1 MAEELQSF
9 LDRIQQEG
17 IKSGEDEAKNII
29 ADARAEASLIIK
41 RAKIESEEAVR
52 LAEKEADKLLAHGKE
67 ALRLAARDTLLSLRH
82 ELKTKMESLF
92 RQLAGET
99 LSPEN
104 TAAIIAD
111 IITNYHAAGIES
123 LQIEV
128 LLTPEQCQALE
139 ADLLARLGTR
149 LAETA
154 RISPVPGISGGFQLR
169 IVGEEIIY
177 DFTDEAL
184 AEALSTF
191 LSPKIV
197 ALLKD

>member
-29 ADARAEASLIIK
+29 AEARAEAGLIIK
-41 RAKIESEEAVR
+41 RAKIESEEALR
-52 LAEKEADKLLAHGKE
+52 LAEKEADQLVAHGKE

-92 RQLAGET
+92 RHLAGET

-111 IITNYHAAGIES
+111 IITKYHAAGIES

-139 ADLLARLGTR
+139 ADLLSRLGSR

-169 IVGEEIIY
+169 IAGEEIIY